1 MEKTFY
7 EISSSGTMLRE
18 GSNLD
23 IQRSLVYRG
32 DRADFTSFLD
42 VPIKELETQLKA
54 SKAEER
60 KIYDQLKEAAKAWDK
75 HGAQTLLLE
84 KAIEYLKVP
93 EVKHTANEWKQQED
107 GSWEISNLVYKM
119 TFSIVKFGDEWKLS
133 WELSYTAPGLS
144 MGYWEYTRS
153 PRQRIEYEGS
163 KKYKTLEGAQKYIQS
178 KFDQYANHFETIS
191 PRIPK
196 EAKPLFSV
204 NGQLLQ
210 GYAIMRQ
217 TKKEDITLDDL
228 MAQLDASFPTEA
240 PQEHAETDRNGDTVQ
255 EQPPSAVPKA
265 LQTEKTE
272 SGKSGECSPEQPPTL
287 EALPRL
293 VLLPEDP
300 QPTASE
306 PSLPKEIWPS
316 HKQSPLHKKRAAMV
330 R

>member
-7 EISSSGTMLRE
+7 DVNSSSTMLRE
-18 GSNLD
+18 GSYLTL
-23 IQRSLVYRG
+23 QRSLNYRG
-32 DRADFTSFLD
+32 ERADFTPFLGA
-42 VPIKELETQLKA
+42 PLKELEQRLKA

-60 KIYDQLKEAAKAWDK
+60 EIYDQLQEAAKAWDE
-75 HGAQTLLLE
+75 HGAQTLLLQ

-93 EVKHTANEWKQQED
+93 EVQHTANEWKQQKD

-119 TFSIVKFGDEWKLS
+119 TFNVVKTGDEWKLS

-144 MGYWEYTRS
+144 VGYWEYSRS

-178 KFDQYANHFETIS
+178 KFDQYADRFETLS

-210 GYAIMRQ
+210 GYGIMRQ
-217 TKKEDITLDDL
+217 VKKEGITLEDL
-228 MAQLDASFPTEA
+228 MAQLEADFPVEA
-240 PQEHAETDRNGDTVQ
+240 PQEQ
-255 EQPPSAVPKA
+255 EGIDHSEAA
-265 LQTEKTE
+265 LQETEEPAAMETSQE
-272 SGKSGECSPEQPPTL
+272 ADPAAPSEEPPPTL
-287 EALPRL
+287 TIITPSSQAAEPK
-293 VLLPEDP
+293 
-300 QPTASE
+300 QPPAKATQ
-306 PSLPKEIWPS
+306 PG
-316 HKQSPLHKKRAAMV
+316 HKKRPLYKKRLAMA